1 MKPILKTV
9 AAAAVLILA
18 AGCEGS
24 ADENIAS
31 AADNFIDEVGPDVE
45 NAAEDVGNAA
55 ARVGGAIENGAD
67 TAIDELDNNVDVDAD
82 ANVAVNT
89 Q

>member
-24 ADENIAS
+24 ADENIG
-31 AADNFIDEVGPDVE
+31 AAAENFIDEVGPDVE
-45 NAAEDVGNAA
+45 NAAEDVANTAS
-55 ARVGGAIENGAD
+55 RVGGAIENGAD
-67 TAIDELDNNVDVDAD
+67 TAVGELDNGVDVDAD